1 MYNYH
6 KTASMQEP
14 ATHPAWGN
22 VSVVSKWQ
30 DNFGHVLHQVAAQ
43 TEAGLSAKFTVVNF
57 DAPVNSLDYH
67 ALTRT
72 TRARKAA
79 QVAANRRVG
88 AKRMLRTKRRKAA
101 LSQKGGAL

>member
-1 MYNYH
+1 MYNYY
-6 KTASMQEP
+6 KTASMQEL

-22 VSVVSKWQ
+22 VTVVSKWQ
-30 DNFGHVLHQVAAQ
+30 DNFGHVLHQVVAQ
-43 TEAGLSAKFTVVNF
+43 TEAGLSSKFTVIRLN
-57 DAPVNSLDYH
+57 APENSLDYH

-101 LSQKGGAL
+101 LAHKGGA